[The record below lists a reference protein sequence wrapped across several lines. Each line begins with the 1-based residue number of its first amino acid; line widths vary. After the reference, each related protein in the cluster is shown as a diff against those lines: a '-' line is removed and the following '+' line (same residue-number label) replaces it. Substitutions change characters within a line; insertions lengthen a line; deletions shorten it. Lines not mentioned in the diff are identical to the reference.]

1 MSSPTHSDILQDN
14 AKILEK
20 QQQEMQWRHEKEQW
34 LLVQLKEVAKLHQ
47 AECMAQ
53 KTRREAKEK
62 AKEEA
67 ERQRVAEEKERKKRI
82 VEYLQQL
89 WNKVIAEGAEGFQ
102 VTRSKHRK
110 VFLEDGIDHWPSK
123 KG

>member
-110 VFLEDGIDHWPSK
+110 VFPEDGIDR
-123 KG
+123 